1 MHHRHHEYRNGR
13 AIAAVVLGTA
23 AGVAI
28 LAVARKGM
36 RKRTIVQPEDSPR
49 RLWRRT
55 GAVAALVG
63 RTVTINRPRE
73 EVYARW
79 RDFARF
85 PEFMENVRSV
95 TPIDRMRSRW
105 VIEAPAGS
113 SVTFE
118 TKITEERE
126 NELIAWETDADSE
139 VSNSGRVLFRDAP
152 GGRGTQVEATIAYE
166 PPAGA
171 VGRAAA
177 KVMQR
182 EPQIQVRRELRRF
195 KQLMETGEI
204 ATAATELTA
213 PRA

>member
-1 MHHRHHEYRNGR
+1 MHHRHHKYRNGR
-13 AIAAVVLGTA
+13 ATAAVVIGIA
-23 AGVAI
+23 AGVAV
-28 LAVARKGM
+28 LAVARRGM
-36 RKRTIVQPEDSPR
+36 RNRTIMQPEDAPR

-55 GAVAALVG
+55 GAEAALVG

-105 VIEAPAGS
+105 VIEAPAGG

-118 TKITEERE
+118 TKIAEERE

-139 VSNSGRVLFRDAP
+139 VRNSGRVHFRDAP
-152 GGRGTQVEATIAYE
+152 GGRGTQVEATISYE

-171 VGRAAA
+171 VGRTAA

-182 EPQIQVRRELRRF
+182 EPQVQVRRELRRF

-204 ATAATELTA
+204 ATAATGPAA

>member
-1 MHHRHHEYRNGR
+1 MHHRHHHDGHGDGR
-13 AIAAVVLGTA
+13 TFAAALLGIA

-36 RKRTIVQPEDSPR
+36 GQRRVLQPDDAPR
-49 RLWRRT
+49 RTWRRT
-55 GAVAALVG
+55 GAALTG
-63 RTVTINRPRE
+63 RTVTINRPRG

-95 TPIDRMRSRW
+95 TPIDRTRSRW
-105 VIEAPAGS
+105 VIEAPAGG

-126 NELIAWETDADSE
+126 NEIIAWETDADSE
-139 VSNSGRVLFRDAP
+139 VRNRGRVIFRDAP
-152 GGRGTQVEATIAYE
+152 GGRGTQVDATIVYE

-177 KVMQR
+177 KIMQR

-204 ATAATELTA
+204 ATAAAGPAL